1 MSVRMSHRT
10 SHASAAVAIGL
21 MTVFAGSRPF
31 AATPASDS
39 ASAAAADATPAP
51 VPLVPSTPEIFSPPP
66 PARAPVP
73 TYSPRDT
80 PARVSPSA
88 PSSSTVSGPTTAPG
102 SGTVPGAGTAPGE
115 DIRDIRGPKS
125 IFPLWQLLAWI
136 AAGALAAIGGYV
148 WWRRM
153 RRRQPV
159 RRPELFEI
167 ALQRLEDIR
176 SLMDPS
182 TVREFSIAISDVVR
196 QYIEAQMKITA
207 THRTT
212 EEFLRDLLD
221 SSNAALAR
229 HRSLLAEFLQACD
242 MAKFAGVGLSMR
254 IMEALHSSARSFV
267 IETSKPVAAPPR
279 AQAAQP
285 VPAPQA

>member
-1 MSVRMSHRT
+1 MSART
-10 SHASAAVAIGL
+10 SNRACHASAALSIGL
-21 MTVFAGSRPF
+21 MAVLSGTPSFAE
-31 AATPASDS
+31 AAASDA
-39 ASAAAADATPAP
+39 ASMAAPDSPSAP

-73 TYSPRDT
+73 TYSLDT
-80 PARVSPSA
+80 PAHVSPSA
-88 PSSSTVSGPTTAPG
+88 RSAPA
-102 SGTVPGAGTAPGE
+102 SGAGAATATATDE

-136 AAGALAAIGGYV
+136 AVGALAAIGGYV

-153 RRRQPV
+153 RRAPAP
-159 RRPELFEI
+159 RPLAVFEI

-176 SLMDPS
+176 SLLHPS

-221 SSNAALAR
+221 SSNAALAT
-229 HRSLLAEFLQACD
+229 HRNLLAEFLQACD

-254 IMEALHSSARSFV
+254 IMESLHSSARSFV
-267 IETSKPVAAPPR
+267 IETSKPVATPPR

-285 VPAPQA
+285 VPAPQT